1 MNPFNTG
8 FQTIINY
15 SLKFFVK
22 YCPFRPSLPKPWSSR
37 CQGSLPIRTHWVG
50 PALEMVPR
58 SGNIGPP
65 LLLHC
70 NPNRF
75 NHVIRKLVPL
85 CNNATRSHDWIAN
98 FYFGLSFRLLALL
111 GLLGLLGLLRNGRLG
126 HDCLLCVN
134 KLIFIMESINT

>member
-22 YCPFRPSLPKPWSSR
+22 YCPSWPSLPKPWSSR
-37 CQGSLPIRTHWVG
+37 GQGSLPIRTLWVG
-50 PALEMVPR
+50 HALDMVPI
-58 SGNIGPP
+58 SGNSGLP

-70 NPNRF
+70 ILHRF
-75 NHVIRKLVPL
+75 NHVSRKRVPL
-85 CNNATRSHDWIAN
+85 CNRATSSRDWKA
-98 FYFGLSFRLLALL
+98 FYFELSLRFLALL
-111 GLLGLLGLLRNGRLG
+111 GILGSGRLG

-134 KLIFIMESINT
+134 KLIFIIELINT